1 MMTNEPP
8 YSMQIH
14 WSDEDR
20 CFIGTCP
27 EFPHASAFGSSQG
40 EVVRELETA
49 IELATQSHRE
59 EGWTLPD
66 PIVIKEY
73 SGQLRLR
80 LPRSLHAHLAA
91 RALAEGVSIN
101 TLIVAA
107 VAAQL
112 GTKKTTGTT
121 PVVSKK

>member
-1 MMTNEPP
+1 MDNQTT
-8 YSMQIH
+8 YSMKIH

-27 EFPHASAFGSSQG
+27 EFPHASAFGDTQ
-40 EVVRELETA
+40 EEAIRELA
-49 IELATQSHRE
+49 IAIDLAIQSHLE
-59 EGWTLPD
+59 EGWTLPR
-66 PIVIKEY
+66 PAVIKEY

-91 RALAEGVSIN
+91 RAEAESVSIN

-107 VAAQL
+107 VAAEL
-112 GTKKTTGTT
+112 GKKETAGPT
-121 PVVSKK
+121 PAVSPR

>member
-1 MMTNEPP
+1 MKNQTP
-8 YSMQIH
+8 YSMKIH

-27 EFPHASAFGSSQG
+27 EFPHASAFGDTQ
-40 EVVRELETA
+40 EEAIRELALA
-49 IELATQSHRE
+49 IDLAIQSHLE
-59 EGWTLPD
+59 EGWTLPE
-66 PIVIKEY
+66 PAVIKEY

-91 RALAEGVSIN
+91 RAETESVSIN

-107 VAAQL
+107 VAAEL
-112 GTKKTTGTT
+112 GKKETAGST
-121 PVVSKK
+121 PAVLPR